1 VLQIVAGA
9 PPVADGIGGGGGGG
23 GAGAKFWV
31 EAGTATPR
39 MIASPSATTDTRR
52 MGYYTAMLR
61 RLLILLVFGAL
72 VAVAGA
78 AAGAPAAPGF
88 KVTTLDDRVIDSR
101 ELIGKKVIVLRF
113 QASYC
118 KPCVKESA
126 ALGRVAERYRDRD
139 VVIVA
144 IHVQDTMSDVR
155 RFMKANNVTYPVA
168 VDPRLNLGNRYGFK
182 GSPYTVVI
190 DRKGEIVQRLA
201 GAGVP
206 SRLPKLLDGL
216 LKPETS

>member
-1 VLQIVAGA
+1 MLQIVGGAADGTAGA
-9 PPVADGIGGGGGGG
+9 AGGG

-31 EAGTATPR
+31 EAGTAIPSTTTR
-39 MIASPSATTDTRR
+39 PSATTDARG

-61 RLLILLVFGAL
+61 RVFILFVLAAL
-72 VAVAGA
+72 PGLAHS
-78 AAGAPAAPGF
+78 APAAPGF
-88 KVTTLDDRVIDSR
+88 KVTTLEGRTIDSR

-126 ALGRVAERYRDRD
+126 AFGRVVERYRDRD

-144 IHVQDTMSDVR
+144 IHVQDTVSDVR
-155 RFMKANNVTYPVA
+155 QFMKANNATYPIA
-168 VDPRLNLGNRYGFK
+168 VDPRLTLGNRYGFK

-201 GAGVP
+201 GEGGP
-206 SRLPKLLDGL
+206 NRLPKLLDGL
-216 LKPETS
+216 LKPRTS

>member
-1 VLQIVAGA
+1 MNGL
-9 PPVADGIGGGGGGG
+9 GGGGG
-23 GAGAKFWV
+23 GAGAKFWL
-31 EAGTATPR
+31 EAGTTV
-39 MIASPSATTDTRR
+39 ASANARPSAATHTRR

-61 RLLILLVFGAL
+61 RLLILLVLGAFVAMAR
-72 VAVAGA
+72 VAVA
-78 AAGAPAAPGF
+78 APAAPGF
-88 KVTTLDDRVIDSR
+88 KVTTIDGRTIDSR

-118 KPCVKESA
+118 KPCAKESA
-126 ALGRVAERYRDRD
+126 ALGRVAERYKDRD

-155 RFMKANNVTYPVA
+155 RFVKANNVVYPVA

-190 DRKGEIVQRLA
+190 DRKGEIVQRMA

>member
-1 VLQIVAGA
+1 MLQIVAGG
-9 PPVADGIGGGGGGG
+9 PVVADGSVGAGGGGGG
-23 GAGAKFWV
+23 GAKFWV
-31 EAGTATPR
+31 EAGAATPST
-39 MIASPSATTDTRR
+39 IAKPSATTEVRR

-61 RLLILLVFGAL
+61 QVLILLVLGVF
-72 VAVAGA
+72 VATAGA
-78 AAGAPAAPGF
+78 AIAGPAAPGF
-88 KVTTLDDRVIDSR
+88 KVTTIDGRTIDSR

-118 KPCVKESA
+118 KPCAKESA
-126 ALGRVAERYRDRD
+126 ALGRVAERYKDRD

-155 RFMKANNVTYPVA
+155 RFVKANNVTYPVA

-190 DRKGEIVQRLA
+190 DRKGEVVQRLA

>member
-1 VLQIVAGA
+1 MRGA
-9 PPVADGIGGGGGGG
+9 WATIPPCSGGSS
-23 GAGAKFWV
+23 FC
-31 EAGTATPR
+31 
-39 MIASPSATTDTRR
+39 SP
-52 MGYYTAMLR
+52 R
-61 RLLILLVFGAL
+61 RLARP
-72 VAVAGA
+72 AHA
-78 AAGAPAAPGF
+78 APAAPGF
-88 KVTTLDDRVIDSR
+88 KVTTLEGRTIDSR

-126 ALGRVAERYRDRD
+126 AFARVVERYRDRD

-144 IHVQDTMSDVR
+144 IHVQDTVSDVR
-155 RFMKANNVTYPVA
+155 QFMKANNATYPIA

-201 GAGVP
+201 GEGVP
-206 SRLPKLLDGL
+206 NRLPKLLDGL
-216 LKPETS
+216 LRPRTS

>member
-1 VLQIVAGA
+1 
-9 PPVADGIGGGGGGG
+9 
-23 GAGAKFWV
+23 
-31 EAGTATPR
+31 
-39 MIASPSATTDTRR
+39 
-52 MGYYTAMLR
+52 
-61 RLLILLVFGAL
+61 
-72 VAVAGA
+72 
-78 AAGAPAAPGF
+78 
-88 KVTTLDDRVIDSR
+88 VTTIDGRTIDSR

-126 ALGRVAERYRDRD
+126 ALGRVAERYKDRD

-155 RFMKANNVTYPVA
+155 RFVNANNVTYPVA

-182 GSPYTVVI
+182 GSPYTVLI

-206 SRLPKLLDGL
+206 SRLPKLLDSL

>member
-1 VLQIVAGA
+1 VLQIVGGA
-9 PPVADGIGGGGGGG
+9 ADGTAGGGGGG

-31 EAGTATPR
+31 EAGTATPST
-39 MIASPSATTDTRR
+39 IASPSTPTHARR
-52 MGYYTAMLR
+52 MGYYTAMFR
-61 RLLILLVFGAL
+61 RLLILLVLGSFSD
-72 VAVAGA
+72 VAHA
-78 AAGAPAAPGF
+78 APAAPGF
-88 KVTTLDDRVIDSR
+88 KVTTLDGRTIDSR

-155 RFMKANNVTYPVA
+155 RFMKANNVTYPIA
-168 VDPRLNLGNRYGFK
+168 VDPRLNLGNRFGFK

-201 GAGVP
+201 GVGVP
-206 SRLPKLLDGL
+206 SRLPKLLEGL

>member
-1 VLQIVAGA
+1 MLQIVAGA
-9 PPVADGIGGGGGGG
+9 PLLNGLGGGGG
-23 GAGAKFWV
+23 GAGAKFWL
-31 EAGTATPR
+31 EAGTTV
-39 MIASPSATTDTRR
+39 ASPIARASAATHARR
-52 MGYYTAMLR
+52 MGYYTAMVR
-61 RLLILLVFGAL
+61 RLHILLVLGAF
-72 VAVAGA
+72 VAMAGA
-78 AAGAPAAPGF
+78 AVAAPAAPGF
-88 KVTTLDDRVIDSR
+88 KVTTIDGRTIDSR

-126 ALGRVAERYRDRD
+126 ALGRVAERYKDRD

-155 RFMKANNVTYPVA
+155 RFVNANNVTYPVA

-206 SRLPKLLDGL
+206 SRLPKLLDSL